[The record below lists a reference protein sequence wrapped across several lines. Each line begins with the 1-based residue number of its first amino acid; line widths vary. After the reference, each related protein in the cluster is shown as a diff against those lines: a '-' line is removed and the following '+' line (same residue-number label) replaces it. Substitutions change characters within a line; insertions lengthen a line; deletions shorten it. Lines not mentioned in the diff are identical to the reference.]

1 MCSFTQCSLYA
12 YSDPRMTAM
21 QILSRAASERISIG
35 SEITLCVIAV
45 NGTSVRLGVEA
56 PRDISVHRDE
66 IYTRIR
72 DRNAG
77 RLASGELAKD

>member
-1 MCSFTQCSLYA
+1 
-12 YSDPRMTAM
+12 M

-66 IYTRIR
+66 IYKRIR
-72 DRNAG
+72 DRNTG

>member
-1 MCSFTQCSLYA
+1 
-12 YSDPRMTAM
+12 M
-21 QILSRAASERISIG
+21 QILSRAAGERISIG

-56 PRDISVHRDE
+56 LRDISVHRDE
-66 IYTRIR
+66 IYKRIR
-72 DRNAG
+72 DRTAG